1 MSVSK
6 RIVDALSHRT
16 VRGGCYVLAFV
27 FFFLIVL
34 IPTVSVLSYL
44 FTDWGAIQTEVFAR
58 PDRMALIYHAL
69 FLSFAVAGV
78 VAVFDLLA
86 GLPLAWFLVRKEFRG
101 KSFLNSLIDS
111 PLAVP
116 TAGLGFS
123 VALFWG
129 ITNVA
134 GKPAGAYSLFGGTNS
149 AFAILVLLHFATT
162 FPYMVRS
169 ISAILEEIDASYEVA
184 ARTCGASRLT
194 AARTVT
200 LPMFRAGLATGLTL
214 VVAKALSDTGGVM
227 SALAAIGSAE
237 LNGTALI
244 GTWKSGSSMNPDLIP
259 ALSFVSILMILLAIL
274 LLLIVKVVT
283 SRGKIPIRRVWPT
296 FERRLSKGAAP
307 KLRDAAAFGFLIIA
321 VLIPSFFLVGFVATA
336 DPQAGADWTGFWN
349 SISLSFFVA
358 AVATVV
364 DLGVGLPVAIFITR
378 SQHRRAAGVM
388 DTLVNIPYIVPSA
401 ALGFSLGLFWTGWF
415 SGIPTLLLVVMAHV
429 AFTFPFIVRNVVGAM
444 EELDPSLEETARTLG
459 ARPIQVF
466 RRVTF
471 PIIKASILAG
481 AIMAFTRSIGETG
494 ATLAVSPDAIT
505 APVFIVGLVQNEIY
519 YQAALATII
528 LIVISFTA
536 MMIMRIVTRRAK

>member
-1 MSVSK
+1 MSLSK

-16 VRGGCYVLAFV
+16 VRGTWYAFTFV

-34 IPTVSVLSYL
+34 IPTVAVLSYL
-44 FTDWGAIQTEVFAR
+44 FTGWEAIQEDVLAD
-58 PDRMALIYHAL
+58 PDRMSLIYHAL
-69 FLSFAVAGV
+69 FLSFSVAGV
-78 VAVFDLLA
+78 VALFDLIA
-86 GLPLAWFLVRKEFRG
+86 GLPLAWFLVRRKFRG

-129 ITNVA
+129 ITDIA
-134 GKPAGAYSLFGGTNS
+134 GKPPGAYSLFGGTSS
-149 AFAILVLLHFATT
+149 AFFILVLLHFATT

-169 ISAILEEIDASYEVA
+169 ISAILQEIDASYEVA
-184 ARTCGASRLT
+184 ARTCGASPLT

-200 LPMFRAGLATGLTL
+200 LPMFRAGMATGLTL
-214 VVAKALSDTGGVM
+214 VLAKALSDTGGVM
-227 SALAAIGSAE
+227 SALAAIQSTE

-244 GTWKSGSSMNPDLIP
+244 GTWNRLSSGDPNLVP
-259 ALSFVSILMILLAIL
+259 ALALVSILMIVLAIVL
-274 LLLIVKVVT
+274 LLVVKVVT
-283 SRGKIPIRRVWPT
+283 SRGKIPIRKVWPT
-296 FERRLSKGAAP
+296 FERRLSKGSAP
-307 KLRDAAAFGFLIIA
+307 ILRDIAAFGFLTFM
-321 VLIPSFFLVGFVATA
+321 VLLPSFFLFGFLATA
-336 DPQAGADWTGFWN
+336 DPQAGGDWNGFWN

-358 AVATVV
+358 AVATLV
-364 DLGVGLPVAIFITR
+364 DLAVGIPMAIFITR
-378 SQHRRAAGVM
+378 SKYRRAAGIM

-415 SGIPTLLLVVMAHV
+415 SGIPTLVLVVMAHV

-466 RRVTF
+466 RRITF
-471 PIIKASILAG
+471 PLIKASILAG

-505 APVFIVGLVQNEIY
+505 APVFIVGLVQSQIY
-519 YQAALATII
+519 YQAALATVI
-528 LIVISFTA
+528 LIAVSFTA
-536 MMIMRIVTRRAK
+536 MMIMRYVTRRAK